1 MGYGNNEHRI
11 LEDALQAFRAT
22 TGLEAD
28 VTTQQ
33 ANTPRNWGIDAE
45 ITIDANGQRFPL
57 LVEIKERI
65 DRAAGLAV
73 AHTQIAKRLGKQGVL
88 VTTYLP
94 LALADHCRRLK
105 LQFIDTAGNAYLNQP
120 GLHVIVAGQRRPTV
134 PADFN
139 MNQGAGT
146 VTALR
151 IIFLILCRPELLNAP
166 YREIAKAAGVALG
179 AVGPTLQNLTARQ
192 YLIGGQGRRHLVEPI
207 KLLDEWVTNYPIRLR
222 PKLNARRFTAIDPRW
237 WHDADLKD
245 TGAYWGAEIA
255 AAKLTGYLR
264 PATCTIYVRPTAA
277 RQFIADIAARHKL
290 RADLKGNIEILET
303 FWQLPTDDMT
313 PDVAPAPLVYADLMA
328 TLDPRNL
335 EVAELI
341 RTRYLEEAKRQP

>member
-33 ANTPRNWGIDAE
+33 ANTARDWGIDAE
-45 ITIDANGQRFPL
+45 ITIDTNGQRFPL
-57 LVEIKERI
+57 LVEIRERI

-192 YLIGGQGRRHLVEPI
+192 YLIEGQGRRRLLQQD
-207 KLLDEWVTNYPIRLR
+207 KLFDEWVMNYPIRLR
-222 PKLNARRFTAIDPRW
+222 PKLNARRFTAANPNW
-237 WHDADLKD
+237 WTDVDLNH
-245 TGAYWGAEIA
+245 TGACWGAEVA

-264 PATCTIYVRPTAA
+264 PAACTIYVRPTAA
-277 RQFIADIAARHKL
+277 RQFIADMAARHKL

-303 FWQLPTDDMT
+303 FWQFPTEDT
-313 PDVAPAPLVYADLMA
+313 RPDIAPTALVYADLVA

-335 EVAELI
+335 EAADLV
-341 RTRYLEEAKRQP
+341 RTKYHEEADRQL